1 MQTALSLVSYDKEVT
16 NAMKYV
22 FGNTFVCQD
31 SASAKAVTFNSEI
44 RTRSV
49 TLEGDVFDPAGT
61 LTGGS
66 RAQNNS
72 VLGQLQTLNDA
83 KGIFFT
89 PQNFI
94 LNLSEKKIYP
104 PSLEK
109 FFQSNKN
116 FFFIRICS

>member
-89 PQNFI
+89 PKI
-94 LNLSEKKIYP
+94 LY
-104 PSLEK
+104 
-109 FFQSNKN
+109 
-116 FFFIRICS
+116 